1 MKVQFL
7 KEFSFI
13 IEKDGE
19 EIPVTTSI
27 FNPGEAFITKD
38 DNGDYYLQFRSTE
51 QCDWVKYTCSVLN
64 YDTQRQHS
72 FPGVR
77 VIQIIGADEVRKHVL
92 LLIAWNSNPAGLK
105 LRVNGLP
112 LHKIKFFEF

>member
-7 KEFSFI
+7 KEVSFVI
-13 IEKDGE
+13 DKGGKEVPIASS
-19 EIPVTTSI
+19 T

-38 DNGDYYLQFRSTE
+38 DNGDYYLQFRSVE

-64 YDTQRQHS
+64 YDAQRQQS

-77 VIQIIGADEVRKHVL
+77 VIQIMGADEIRKHVL
-92 LLIAWNSNPAGLK
+92 LLIAWNYNPAELK

-112 LHKIKFFEF
+112 LHKVEFFEF